1 MERARDNPGKRLVIL
16 GREEMDALYGR
27 PRFTQ
32 EEREE
37 CFALSAEENAA
48 LGQLHSLK
56 SRMFFILHLGYF
68 KARRRFFTF
77 DLRDVDGDTAFIRQ
91 KYFLFYDDADPEIA
105 EGTRLKQQRLILG
118 LCKYRNADAGIRRT
132 LETRA
137 RQAAAVCGKPI
148 YIFRELM
155 DYLAEHRIVAPGY
168 SVMQTI
174 IGGALAHEQRRLA
187 AIVKDHV
194 DPVARAALDDLLEH
208 PQGLHAIT
216 LLKRDPR
223 DFSNQEIRREAGR
236 RDEMLTLYELSQRLL
251 PRLNI
256 SKENIRYYASLVDYY
271 TVDRLRQ
278 LNESMIHV
286 YLLCFIQHRYQRLHD
301 NLIPSLL
308 HHARRYDDGAKEAAR
323 EMACDFRLK
332 TNADMTQGGQVL
344 RLFTDD
350 SIAGDMP
357 FKDVRRKAF
366 ALLPAARIDAVA
378 DCLATSAR
386 FDEKAFE
393 WQYLD
398 KAAQRFKMVTV
409 DYNQKVLYNSI

>member
-1 MERARDNPGKRLVIL
+1 MERVIDNPGKRLVIL
-16 GREEMDALYGR
+16 GREEMDAIYGR

-37 CFALSAEENAA
+37 YFGLSAEENEA

-77 DLRDVDGDTAFIRQ
+77 DLQDVEEDAAHIRQ
-91 KYFLFYDDADPEIA
+91 KCFLFYDDADPEIA
-105 EGTRLKQQRLILG
+105 EGTRLKHQRLILN
-118 LCKYRNADAGIRRT
+118 LCRYRNANAESRRT

-137 RQAAAVCGKPI
+137 RQAAAVCGKAI

-155 DYLAEHRIVAPGY
+155 NYLAEQRIVAPGY

-174 IGGALAHEQRRLA
+174 VGGALAHEQRRLA
-187 AIVKDHV
+187 AIVKDYV
-194 DPVARAALDDLLEH
+194 DPAARAALDGLLER
-208 PQGLHAIT
+208 PQGLHEIT

-223 DFSNQEIRREAGR
+223 DFSNQEIRREAER
-236 RDEMLTLYELSQRLL
+236 RDEMRTLYELSQRLL
-251 PRLNI
+251 PCLNI

-271 TVDRLRQ
+271 TVHRLRQ
-278 LNESMIHV
+278 LNEPMIHV

-301 NLIPSLL
+301 NLIQSLL
-308 HHARRYDDGAKEAAR
+308 HHVRRYDDGAREAAR
-323 EMACDFRLK
+323 EMACDFRLE
-332 TNADMTQGGQVL
+332 TNADMTKGSQVL

-350 SIAGDMP
+350 SIAGNIP

-378 DCLATSAR
+378 DCRLPSLIQFWA
-386 FDEKAFE
+386 
-393 WQYLD
+393 
-398 KAAQRFKMVTV
+398 
-409 DYNQKVLYNSI
+409 